1 MQRRTVAAIAVVM
14 TLIGWAA
21 GRAQQPPAAPVF
33 ELRVDAP
40 AGETTIECV
49 RGCELAWVQRGVNP
63 AALPQPSFTYSCSGN
78 APPRCGS
85 GLIGGWLR
93 P

>member
-1 MQRRTVAAIAVVM
+1 MTYSTWRLAAIAVASLV
-14 TLIGWAA
+14 LGWTA
-21 GRAQQPPAAPVF
+21 GRAQTTAPDF
-33 ELRVDAP
+33 ELRVNAP

-49 RGCELAWVQRGVNP
+49 RGCAMKWVQRGVTAGP
-63 AALPQPSFTYSCSGN
+63 AQPSFTYSCTGN

-85 GLIGGWLR
+85 GLIGGWIQ